1 MTALSIFE
9 NFDLLKILGYGLSG
23 LSLLLMTLSYRLL
36 HTLISLPN
44 PNKNVLSLVRVYLFI
59 NLIVVVIVGVFSIPL
74 AAKNTDLNKQVTQ
87 LDEENKEIKT
97 TSSQIIKVN
106 EIQNNL
112 TAADSSKTNAD
123 KAKSLEAAKKAAL
136 EYKELMDKTGSKEDV
151 KRADNIYTKLVS
163 IKPELFTRKDTS
175 GNQSKLYHTAV
186 KNLNT
191 ERGNLTVKIRGQV
204 TENSK

>member
-1 MTALSIFE
+1 MIPLTLFE

-44 PNKNVLSLVRVYLFI
+44 PNKNVLGLVKVYLFI
-59 NLIVVVIVGVFSIPL
+59 NLVVVIIVGVFSIPL

-97 TSSQIIKVN
+97 TSNQIIKIN
-106 EIQNNL
+106 EIQSNL
-112 TAADSSKTNAD
+112 TAADSSKNNLEKT
-123 KAKSLEAAKKAAL
+123 KSLEAAKKAAK
-136 EYKELMDKTGSKEDV
+136 EYKELIDKTGSEEDI

-163 IKPELFTRKDTS
+163 INPKLFTRRDTS
-175 GNQSKLYHTAV
+175 GNQSKLYNTTV
-186 KNLNT
+186 KSLNA
-191 ERGNLTVKIRGQV
+191 EKGNLTVKIRAQV
-204 TENSK
+204 TENGK